1 MRTPGEA
8 LYAQREQLARHFP
21 RWQRLQELVGRP
33 QDLAPAQWLQLAAFA
48 LDYRPDLI
56 IELGRGYGN
65 STVVFLEVARQLG
78 DCQVLSLC
86 NSHAWRKKTRHKL
99 ARECDAEFFAAGD
112 IREVDIL
119 RTALDLEG
127 SERCLVFWDAHGFA
141 VAEWVLGHLLPRLSL
156 GSQRIVM
163 HDLADRRYC
172 GLDRSYQA
180 TPLWKGGNA
189 DLPGMHL
196 GHVFSRVGQAISAL
210 DFTTRNELPLHS
222 ADESLHGL
230 SAEQAEELA
239 ATFGGWFDRTAQWF
253 WFTLDELTVAPVF
266 PEYAFPPHAGLMA
279 HAGEYVAQR
288 WDGVTRRA
296 RRLTKALL
304 PDRPLASC
312 APTQVIS
319 ARVRTNLGRSGLLA
333 PAKTDKAEPHVVESQ

>member
-8 LYAQREQLARHFP
+8 LYAQREQLARQFP

-119 RTALDLEG
+119 RTALNLAG
-127 SERCLVFWDAHGFA
+127 SQRCLVFWDAHGFA

-163 HDLADRRYC
+163 HDMADRRYC

-230 SAEQAEELA
+230 PAEQAEELT
-239 ATFGGWFDRTAQWF
+239 ATFGEWFNRTAQWF

-266 PEYAFPPHAGLMA
+266 PEYAFPPQAGLMTR
-279 HAGEYVAQR
+279 AGEYAGQR
-288 WDGVTRRA
+288 WDGATRRM

-304 PDRPLASC
+304 PARRPVSC

-319 ARVRTNLGRSGLLA
+319 ARVCLNPRGSEVPTRA
-333 PAKTDKAEPHVVESQ
+333 DAHVAKLSAVESR